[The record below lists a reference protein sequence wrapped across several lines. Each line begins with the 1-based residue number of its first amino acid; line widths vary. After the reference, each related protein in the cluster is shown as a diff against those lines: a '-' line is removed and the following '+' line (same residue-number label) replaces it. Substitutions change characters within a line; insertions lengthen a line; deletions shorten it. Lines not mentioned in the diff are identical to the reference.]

1 MQTYKERKRRC
12 MKDLEERKGEFEYED
27 SDLEEDFEYVD
38 DDLDA
43 IAAMLKVKEITKRV
57 VRNEE
62 LIELILEKM
71 KKGRVKKDILERIEA
86 FLNK

>member
-1 MQTYKERKRRC
+1 MQTYK
-12 MKDLEERKGEFEYED
+12 ERKGEFEYED

-38 DDLDA
+38 DDLDG
-43 IAAMLKVKEITKRV
+43 IAAMLKVKEIRERV

-71 KKGRVKKDILERIEA
+71 KKSRVKKEILDKIEA

>member
-1 MQTYKERKRRC
+1 MQTYK
-12 MKDLEERKGEFEYED
+12 ERKGEFEYED

-57 VRNEE
+57 VRNE
-62 LIELILEKM
+62 
-71 KKGRVKKDILERIEA
+71 A
-86 FLNK
+86 FLNKGINTKSLIYKCT

>member
-1 MQTYKERKRRC
+1 MQTYK
-12 MKDLEERKGEFEYED
+12 ERKGEFEYED

-57 VRNEE
+57 VRNE
-62 LIELILEKM
+62 
-71 KKGRVKKDILERIEA
+71 A

>member
-1 MQTYKERKRRC
+1 MEG
-12 MKDLEERKGEFEYED
+12 LEERKGEFEYED
-27 SDLEEDFEYVD
+27 SDCEEDFEYVD
-38 DDLDA
+38 DDLDG
-43 IAAMLKVKEITKRV
+43 IAAMLKVKEIRERV

-71 KKGRVKKDILERIEA
+71 KKSRVKKEILDKIEA